1 MAGDS
6 QHAPAHF
13 VQGRAFVYFGGRKK
27 ADLLSGAAAFAAVR
41 GRAHIAAVVAIRRRA
56 HTAAAGAVDE
66 ALERDVSALAAAA
79 VCVAL
84 VYVMIVLCSRRAIAP
99 VIQASERQK
108 QFITDAS
115 HELKTPITVIATSLK
130 VLEMEVGQQKWIDKT
145 ENQTEKL
152 TELVNELVTLS
163 RMDEESSPLQ
173 MADFPVSDALD
184 TAALG
189 RLFDRFYRA
198 DPARSAETGG
208 FGIGLSI
215 ARSIAEGHRGT
226 IRAESPDGRTIVFT
240 AELK

>member
-1 MAGDS
+1 MAIFLDS
-6 QHAPAHF
+6 YQELH
-13 VQGRAFVYFGGRKK
+13 
-27 ADLLSGAAAFAAVR
+27 
-41 GRAHIAAVVAIRRRA
+41 AVVTFAWM
-56 HTAAAGAVDE
+56 
-66 ALERDVSALAAAA
+66 SLAAAA

-152 TELVNELVTLS
+152 TELVTLS

-173 MADFPVSDALD
+173 MADFPVSDAL
-184 TAALG
+184 
-189 RLFDRFYRA
+189 
-198 DPARSAETGG
+198 AEM
-208 FGIGLSI
+208 
-215 ARSIAEGHRGT
+215 
-226 IRAESPDGRTIVFT
+226 AESFRGFAASAGHTLDVRVTPGLTYCGDEYAIRQLVSILPDNAVKYAAPDTPIVFSL
-240 AELK
+240 AKGAARRCHPHGKSVRCARHGRARPAL